1 MINTHK
7 DLVLLFLSNAFV
19 TIFLVH
25 LVKFPHWLTESP
37 KIIDEYYVKDIFV
50 NTFLDFF
57 YIFVY
62 LQISFYFI
70 DKFNVTSNVS
80 KMSVIAFV
88 TSTLTAFIVYYF
100 RNTKKTQNFFSRF
113 YHQVGYSACIYD
125 IVIVCSVYYIYQH
138 LKNESF

>member
-62 LQISFYFI
+62 LQISFYVI

-125 IVIVCSVYYIYQH
+125 IVIVCSVYYIYQY

>member
-70 DKFNVTSNVS
+70 DQFNVTSNVS
-80 KMSVIAFV
+80 KVSVIAFV

-125 IVIVCSVYYIYQH
+125 IVIVCSVYYIYQY

>member
-1 MINTHK
+1 MLNSEK
-7 DLVLLFLSNAFV
+7 ELVLLFLSYAFV

-37 KIIDEYYVKDIFV
+37 QIINEYYVKDIFV
-50 NTFLDFF
+50 NTFLDLF
-57 YIFVY
+57 YIYVY
-62 LQISFYFI
+62 LHISFYFI

-100 RNTKKTQNFFSRF
+100 RNTKKTQNFFYRF

-125 IVIVCSVYYIYQH
+125 IVIVCSVYYIYQY

>member
-1 MINTHK
+1 MLNSEK
-7 DLVLLFLSNAFV
+7 ELVLLFLSYAFV

-37 KIIDEYYVKDIFV
+37 QIINEYYVKDIFV
-50 NTFLDFF
+50 NTFLDLF
-57 YIFVY
+57 YIYVY
-62 LQISFYFI
+62 LQISFYVI

-88 TSTLTAFIVYYF
+88 TSTLTSFIVYYF